1 MKTRIALAQVS
12 ASEDIEGNVKKAEA
26 FMREAAGKE
35 AHIIC
40 FPEMAFMRFFPQYR
54 AEKKYFDLAETV
66 PGPTVE
72 RFQKLAQELGIITI
86 INIFEK
92 EERGLYFNS
101 SPVIDS
107 DGTLLGKTHMMHIA
121 EEPYFYEKFYYQPG
135 CTDFPVFHTKHG
147 TIGMAVCYDR
157 HFPEHIRALTIQGA
171 EIIFTPQAGIKG
183 NPIELYEIEMQ
194 AASFTNQIF
203 IGLVNRIGVEDEM
216 EFVGGSFVTDPSGAI
231 PARAGTDKE
240 ELLIAE
246 CDLTMIEKMR
256 RERPFLRDRRPEL
269 YGILQKY

>member
-1 MKTRIALAQVS
+1 MKIRIALAQVS
-12 ASEDIEGNVKKAEA
+12 ASEDIEGNLKKAEA
-26 FMREAAGKE
+26 FMREAAGKK

-40 FPEMAFMRFFPQYR
+40 FPEMGFMRFFPQYR
-54 AEKKYFDLAETV
+54 AEKKYFDLAETI
-66 PGPTVE
+66 PGSTVK
-72 RFQKLAQELGIITI
+72 RFQNLAGKLGIITI

-92 EERGLYFNS
+92 ENDELYFNS

-107 DGTLLGKTHMMHIA
+107 DGTLLGKAHMMHIA
-121 EEPYFYEKFYYQPG
+121 EEPCFHEKFYYQPG
-135 CTDFPVFHTKHG
+135 RTAFPVFRTKHG
-147 TIGMAVCYDR
+147 TIGMAICYDR

-171 EIIFTPQAGIKG
+171 EIIFIPQAGIKG

-203 IGLVNRIGVEDEM
+203 IGLVNRTGVEDEM
-216 EFVGGSFVTDPSGAI
+216 EFVGGSFVTDPAGEMV
-231 PARAGTDKE
+231 ARAGIDKE